1 MYVVYVVSDKYKKKR
16 WRTAYLRNTWCGGFF
31 SILALCYVFGRTK
44 WWGRKKVAFLYI
56 FFSVKDSHKSFWQ
69 SILVIIELSIY
80 NDVRT
85 LSGFFF
91 ILKRKQTIH
100 YMPAFHIGKRY
111 AMVFCTK
118 FKKKFVQKINS
129 NWKLFRIY
137 AASFKDVLF

>member
-1 MYVVYVVSDKYKKKR
+1 MLYMLYLTSTKRSADEQCTYVILDVVF
-16 WRTAYLRNTWCGGFF
+16 FF

-118 FKKKFVQKINS
+118 CLKKSSFKKINS

>member
-1 MYVVYVVSDKYKKKR
+1 MLYMLYLTSTKRSADEQCTYVILDVVF
-16 WRTAYLRNTWCGGFF
+16 FF

-91 ILKRKQTIH
+91 YTKTQTNDTLYASLSYWQTLCNGFLYKVLKKVRSKNQFELK
-100 YMPAFHIGKRY
+100 AF
-111 AMVFCTK
+111 
-118 FKKKFVQKINS
+118 
-129 NWKLFRIY
+129 
-137 AASFKDVLF
+137 